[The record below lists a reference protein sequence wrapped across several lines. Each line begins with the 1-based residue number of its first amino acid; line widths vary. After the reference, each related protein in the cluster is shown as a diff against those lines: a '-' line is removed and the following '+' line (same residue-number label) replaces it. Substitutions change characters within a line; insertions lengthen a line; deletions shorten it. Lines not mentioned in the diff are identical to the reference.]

1 MNTTRRSFLRG
12 AVQAFAAACLASTMR
27 WLPAPQRDD
36 PPTSASKY
44 RIGQTACLREHDG
57 RFVFFDA
64 GHEPASGHRPIG
76 VVVGVGFGS
85 GTVSIAMSND
95 YRDQVNQTIEAV
107 TGRRADLMIAST
119 EEVEEGVH
127 RAACINWNFEQP
139 PCA

>member
-1 MNTTRRSFLRG
+1 MKLNRRSFIRG
-12 AVQAFAAACLASTMR
+12 AVDAFAAACLASAMR

-44 RIGQTACLREHDG
+44 RVGQTACLRELDG
-57 RFVFFDA
+57 RLVFCDA

-76 VVVGVGFGS
+76 VVVGVEA

-95 YRDQVNQTIEAV
+95 YRDQVNQTIETV
-107 TGRRADLMIAST
+107 TGRRANLMIAST

-127 RAACINWNFEQP
+127 RVACIYWNLEQP